1 MFLMGRVDDIMGYKT
16 VVVLKDE
23 TILKKEFDLIMNA
36 LDWLKTQ
43 VELQRIRNM
52 DTLMITEVK

>member
-1 MFLMGRVDDIMGYKT
+1 MRSVDEIMGYKT
-16 VVVLKDE
+16 VVVLKDG
-23 TILKKEFDLIMNA
+23 TILKKEFDLIMEA
-36 LDWLKTQ
+36 IDWLRTQ

>member
-1 MFLMGRVDDIMGYKT
+1 MFLMEKVDEIMGYKT

-23 TILKKEFDLIMNA
+23 TILKKEFDLIMEA

>member
-1 MFLMGRVDDIMGYKT
+1 MGYKT
-16 VVVLKDE
+16 VVVLKDS
-23 TILKKEFDLIMNA
+23 TIMKKEFDLIMEA
-36 LDWLKTQ
+36 LEWLKIQ